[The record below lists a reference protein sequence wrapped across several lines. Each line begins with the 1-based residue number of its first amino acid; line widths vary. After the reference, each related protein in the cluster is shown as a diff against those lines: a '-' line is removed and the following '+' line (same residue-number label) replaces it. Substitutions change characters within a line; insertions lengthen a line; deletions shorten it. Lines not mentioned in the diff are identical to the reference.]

1 MFVEGYYV
9 DMGGE
14 YGIMDLSVCLVV
26 VCFYV
31 NRDDLASLSW
41 IFGTAQRSYVER
53 FEPLNLEIRTI
64 TFLVLFWKST

>member
-1 MFVEGYYV
+1 MVVEGYYV

-41 IFGTAQRSYVER
+41 IFGTAQRSYVAR
-53 FEPLNLEIRTI
+53 FEPL
-64 TFLVLFWKST
+64 